1 VTTIVRR
8 TPAHTVTVTAVADLT
23 PRMRR
28 VTLAGPSLRGLQARP
43 AQDVQLLLT
52 TPSGSRVK
60 RRYTI
65 RAARPGLGEIDVDG
79 LRHGHGPGSDW
90 VTEAQPGQ
98 HVDILGPLGKLELQP
113 ADWHLFVGDEAA
125 LPAFCALAEAL
136 PDGPRAVA
144 VVEVG
149 DTSDELPIHR
159 ADTTWLH
166 RGDADP
172 GRVELLAAG
181 LGKLSVPPGDGRAY
195 LLGESRAVV
204 ALRPLVTALGV
215 PDERIYLKGYWNLG
229 RAGRGIPRS

>member
-1 VTTIVRR
+1 MTTIIRR
-8 TPAHTVTVTAVADLT
+8 TPAHSVTVTAVSDLT

-28 VTLAGPSLRGLQARP
+28 VTLAGPSLTGLRSRP

-52 TPSGSRVK
+52 HPSGSRVK

-65 RAARPGLGEIDVDG
+65 RTARPELGEIDVDG
-79 LRHGHGPGSDW
+79 LRHGHGPGSAW
-90 VTEAQPGQ
+90 VAEAEPGRQ
-98 HVDILGPLGKLELQP
+98 VDILGPLGKLELLP

-136 PDGPRAVA
+136 PDGQRAVA
-144 VVEVG
+144 VIEVG
-149 DTSDELPIHR
+149 DASDELSIPG

-166 RGDADP
+166 RGGADP
-172 GRVELLAAG
+172 GRAELLAAG
-181 LGKLSVPPGDGRAY
+181 LGELGLPAGDGRAY

-204 ALRPLVTALGV
+204 ALRPLVSALGV
-215 PDERIYLKGYWNLG
+215 PEERIYFKGYWNIG